1 MEDDVTMLTDE
12 DIARQALADTLARI
26 IHADDWATFI
36 DARCAVDTLAMDA
49 AGIAPM
55 VRQ

>member
-1 MEDDVTMLTDE
+1 MEDDGTMLTDE